1 MLPKAVFATLT
12 STSQK
17 ALLSK
22 VTPVYKKV
30 YAHHVTLVYAP
41 KEDDIN
47 DIEEFVVNGEK
58 VVIRLGRRFWSKGVE
73 AIEAKVFTA
82 YNENREVPIKNEK
95 PHITISTDNKP
106 PVLSNDMLAG
116 KGEFNDGFEGAQL
129 IGGDYE
135 ATVEYIYKF

>member
-1 MLPKAVFATLT
+1 MIPKAVFATLT

-22 VTPVYKKV
+22 VTPMYTKL
-30 YAHHVTLVYAP
+30 YTHHVTLVYAP
-41 KEDDIN
+41 KDVDMKKLTA
-47 DIEEFVVNGEK
+47 VVAEGQS
-58 VVIRLGRRFWSKGVE
+58 VVIKLGRRFWAKGVE
-73 AIEAKVFTA
+73 AIEAKVFTQDGL
-82 YNENREVPIKNEK
+82 EIPIKNEK

-129 IGGDYE
+129 VGGEYE
-135 ATVEYIYKF
+135 ATVEFVYKF